1 MRDEA
6 LSAREEAARRAT
18 EEAQGVRNEIERCG
32 SFLSAY
38 LTLYCCSRQS

>member
-18 EEAQGVRNEIERCG
+18 EEAQGVRNEIER
-32 SFLSAY
+32 Y
-38 LTLYCCSRQS
+38 R

>member
-18 EEAQGVRNEIERCG
+18 EEAQGVRNEIERYVQRHRLACARLG
-32 SFLSAY
+32 LP
-38 LTLYCCSRQS
+38 